1 MWLQEVNPLQFR
13 RERRRQC
20 AVMQC
25 LAECLCIL
33 CLGYCRGH
41 FLRVSEHALIG
52 CHGEIRLN
60 ANRVV
65 VSNPI

>member
-1 MWLQEVNPLQFR
+1 MVQEGGGGKR
-13 RERRRQC
+13 RY
-20 AVMQC
+20 AAIQC
-25 LAECLCIL
+25 LAECLRIL

-41 FLRVSEHALIG
+41 FLEVSEHALIG

-60 ANRVV
+60 AHGVA